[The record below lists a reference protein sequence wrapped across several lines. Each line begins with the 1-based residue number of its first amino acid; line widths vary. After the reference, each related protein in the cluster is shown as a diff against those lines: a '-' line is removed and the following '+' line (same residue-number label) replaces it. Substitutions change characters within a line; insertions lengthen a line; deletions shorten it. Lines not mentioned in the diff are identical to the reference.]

1 MAKNKII
8 IDIEVNGKMQKAT
21 VSAKKL
27 SDALDQTGKSART
40 ADRNMKGASQ
50 QSANGTKNFSK
61 MAQGMT
67 GTLVPAYATLAANV
81 FAITALFS
89 ALKTAADF
97 RVIQESQVAFSSA
110 TGVGLKSLTANIKSA
125 TDGLIGF
132 TEASSAAAIGTAS
145 GLNMTQIEN
154 LATGAKN
161 VSLILGRDVTD
172 SFNRLIRG
180 VTKAE
185 PELLDELGITL
196 RLADASEK
204 YAASLNK
211 SAKELTL
218 YEKSQAVALEVQTQ
232 LDQKYASTAAAVELQ
247 SNSVAKLGV
256 EFEKVLNPIKSFT
269 SFLAEPTAE
278 FLANNIRA
286 LAAAFALLAIPIVKS
301 LIPGLEDWAQ
311 TSIASAEAASTA
323 IRNAKTEVE
332 ALKQAQVD
340 LAQAGTD
347 PTKAAQTAL
356 TGIKAKKGSGIDLI
370 QQGQFDK
377 LSKRQITALRVA
389 AKKGTGAVKNMSDS
403 MRREYIAALTA
414 MEGKTQTTG
423 EKIKTEFARTKESV
437 NLSIKKIGAQWEL
450 TMSRMKKFGAKAS
463 KALNSLFRFA
473 GIFGI
478 LFLLKDMMV
487 GALKFFGVGVQSEE
501 VINLAENFDTV
512 IEKLETTQK
521 EFKKFADVQTKFYQ
535 KQGNELPML
544 DQLAAVGS
552 FIEGNVKSL
561 NEAFDV
567 IERFNA
573 FEQAGRPAGEALE
586 SLELQLKTK
595 KAEVTDLQAK
605 LDKKYVRSLEKQLKR
620 REAEVKRLEE
630 LINAKPEELDVNA
643 FNTLLMN
650 QVDPAKK
657 LAETHTGVQSTA
669 IAMAAGLR
677 AARIETQKGG
687 TEFLYLIDI
696 LAEGGKLTEF
706 GIERFNELAKSL
718 IGTGATA
725 KLAQEGLSSLTMQ
738 FDKRMSSMT
747 TFKTSVTD
755 IINEMESLKKTFEDL
770 ASEESDAAIA
780 NLDKMLVTLNK
791 IKTNEIE
798 FAREMSRITLEAEQR
813 KRIQLP
819 EGGSIGATP
828 LMQKQLKRELD
839 AAKANAEVRK
849 AQAALDLAMDEGAT
863 KDPVMIEILTNKLE
877 TAKVAAKN
885 LNDELNF
892 GNRLLTNIAG
902 EFESSMTSAIEG
914 LITGTKSLKE
924 AFADMARSILA
935 AIARMIAEMIAFRI
949 VSAIMG
955 SFATPMGT
963 PGASAAPHAYTD
975 FSGHVRYG
983 GVMSEGK
990 KVAGYAVGGIA
1001 RGPQAGYPA
1010 LLHGTEA
1017 VVPLPNG
1024 KSIPVDM
1031 KGAGQNNN
1039 VTVNV
1044 AIDKDGNAKQDSQAD
1059 SNDGANLGTAIAA
1072 VVQKELLNQKRAG
1085 GILNP
1090 MGVS

>member
-1 MAKNKII
+1 MAKNKIV

-40 ADRNMKGASQ
+40 ADRNLKGASQ

-132 TEASSAAAIGTAS
+132 ADASSAAAIGTAS

-256 EFEKVLNPIKSFT
+256 EFEKVLNPIKSFV

-278 FLANNIRA
+278 FLANNVKA
-286 LAAAFALLAIPIVKS
+286 LTAAFALLVIPIVKS

-311 TSIASAEAASTA
+311 TSIDSAEAASNA

-423 EKIKTEFARTKESV
+423 EKIKTGFSRTKESV
-437 NLSIKKIGAQWEL
+437 NLSIKQIGAQWEL
-450 TMSRMKKFGAKAS
+450 TMARMQKFGAKAS
-463 KALNSLFRFA
+463 KALNTLFRFA

-478 LFLLKDMMV
+478 LFLLRDMMI
-487 GALKFFGVGVQSEE
+487 GALKFFGIGQQSQN
-501 VINLAENFDTV
+501 ILDLAENIDSV
-512 IEKLETTQK
+512 IGRLETVQK
-521 EFKKFADVQTKFYQ
+521 EFKKFAEVQTKFYAE
-535 KQGNELPML
+535 QGNELPML
-544 DQLAAVGS
+544 DQLAAVGG
-552 FIEGNVKSL
+552 FIEGNVKVL
-561 NEAFDV
+561 NEALDV
-567 IERFNA
+567 MDQFANIKAIPDELTDNLNEAVEAAKKATLPLAQRYQSRQVTKAKGEIER
-573 FEQAGRPAGEALE
+573 R
-586 SLELQLKTK
+586 
-595 KAEVTDLQAK
+595 D
-605 LDKKYVRSLEKQLKR
+605 
-620 REAEVKRLEE
+620 
-630 LINAKPEELDVNA
+630 EELDPSGVMKFFTGAVN
-643 FNTLLMN
+643 
-650 QVDPAKK
+650 PAEK
-657 LAETHTGVQSTA
+657 LAEAQEKVKTTA
-669 IAMAAGLR
+669 LAMAAGLR
-677 AARIETQKGG
+677 AAKIQTQ
-687 TEFLYLIDI
+687 
-696 LAEGGKLTEF
+696 EGGDRFLELVDDLALTGTVAAENRDEFNKL
-706 GIERFNELAKSL
+706 ADSL
-718 IGTGATA
+718 VGTGREA
-725 KLAQEGLSSLTMQ
+725 KLAQEGLSALTMQ

-770 ASEESDAAIA
+770 ASEESDAAIK
-780 NLDKMLVTLNK
+780 NLDKMLATLNK

-798 FAREMSRITLEAEQR
+798 FAREMSKINLNAELG

-819 EGGSIGATP
+819 GGGSVGATS
-828 LMQKQLKRELD
+828 LMQKELKRELD

-849 AQAALDLAMDEGAT
+849 AQAALDLAMDQDT
-863 KDPVMIEILTNKLE
+863 PTDPVQIEILTNKLE
-877 TAKVAAKN
+877 QAKAAAKN

-892 GNRLLTNIAG
+892 GNRLLTTVAG
-902 EFESSMTSAIEG
+902 TFESSMTSAIEG

-949 VSAIMG
+949 VSSIMG
-955 SFATPMGT
+955 SFMSAPMGT

-975 FSGHVRYG
+975 YSGFVRYG

-1017 VVPLPNG
+1017 IVPLPNG

-1044 AIDKDGNAKQDSQAD
+1044 AIDRDGNAREDSQAD
-1059 SNDGANLGTAIAA
+1059 SNEGANLGSAIAA

-1090 MGVS
+1090 MGVA